1 MPSTNVVIDPLT
13 RIEGH
18 LRIEAVSE
26 NGVIKDAWVS
36 STNYRGMETVL
47 QGRAPED
54 AHYITMR
61 ICGVCPTSHG
71 HASSM
76 SVENALEIKIPNGA
90 RLVRNLLEGAEYIHS
105 HILWFYTLA
114 ALDYVDP
121 AQALQANVADTY
133 ALAVQAG
140 TGTSDFGAVK
150 KRLENLVKGASN
162 PVTDLSIFS
171 NGWWGYNPLDPAEA
185 AKAAALYA
193 PMPPE
198 LHLIAVAH
206 YLEAIEMQAEAA
218 RIIALIGGKFPHPM
232 TSVAGGTAWSPND
245 DRIADVLYRFKKL
258 NDWVHGTMIPDTLAI
273 APFYKGALEYGG
285 GCGNF
290 LAWGVFDRKDLVHEN
305 RYMPAGI
312 VRASDLTTVEKA
324 DVSKVKEYVE
334 HSWYTSPTGLNPQ
347 NGETKA
353 IDSWNDQSYN
363 LDGQYSWGKAPRY
376 DGKPMEVGPLSRMI
390 VAYVTGGDNNA
401 AVKSIVDTALGALG
415 AAGHPEVL
423 VSLLG
428 RVAAR
433 NLECA
438 VVSDW
443 TLEWCNELVEAKKGG
458 TADLFE
464 PYSVTSHASGA
475 GLWEAPRG
483 ALGHFINIKGG
494 RIDSYQVVTPST
506 WDLSPRDKDGVRGP
520 MEEAL
525 VGTPIA
531 DVERPIEAARIVRSF
546 DP

>member
-1 MPSTNVVIDPLT
+1 MPSNVVIDPVT

-18 LRIEAVSE
+18 LRIEAAAE

-36 STNYRGMETVL
+36 ATNYRGMETVL

-76 SVENALEIKIPNGA
+76 SVEKALGVKVPNGA
-90 RLVRNLLEGAEYIHS
+90 RLIRNLLEAAEFIHS

-114 ALDYVDP
+114 ALDYVNP
-121 AQALQANVADTY
+121 AKALAADVANTY
-133 ALAVQAG
+133 ALAEQAH
-140 TGTSDFGAVK
+140 TSTADFQAVK
-150 KRLENLVKGASN
+150 DRLAKLVEGG
-162 PVTDLSIFS
+162 DLSIFT
-171 NGWWGYNPLDPAEA
+171 NGWWGINPLTDPQ
-185 AKAAALYA
+185 KADELYA
-193 PMPPE
+193 TDMPAE

-218 RIIALIGGKFPHPM
+218 QIIALIGGKFPHPM
-232 TSVAGGTAWSPND
+232 TSVAGGTAFSPND
-245 DRIADVLYRFKKL
+245 DRVAELLYRFKKL
-258 NDWVHGTMIPDTLAI
+258 NAWVKGTMIPDTLAI
-273 APFYKGALEYGG
+273 APFYVGALEYGG

-290 LAWGVFDRKDLVHEN
+290 LAWGVFDRKNATLDT
-305 RYMPAGI
+305 RYLPAGVI
-312 VRASDLTTVEKA
+312 QTANGLTVEKA
-324 DVSKVKEYVE
+324 DVEKVVEYVE
-334 HSWYTSPTGLNPQ
+334 HSWYTSPSGLKPQ
-347 NGETKA
+347 KGETKA
-353 IDSWNDQSYN
+353 IDKWSESSYS

-376 DGKPMEVGPLSRMI
+376 DDKPMEVGPLARML
-390 VAYVTGGDNNA
+390 VAYLSPDNESHA
-401 AVKSIVDTALGALG
+401 AVAATVDGALKALGITD
-415 AAGHPEVL
+415 PTKL

-433 NLECA
+433 NLEC
-438 VVSDW
+438 VVISDW
-443 TLEWCNELVEAKKGG
+443 SLEWCGELAEAKKAGQ
-458 TADLFE
+458 AALFE
-464 PYSVTSHASGA
+464 PYSGNSGSGA

-494 RIDSYQVVTPST
+494 RIDNYQVVTPST
-506 WDLSPRDKDGVRGP
+506 WDISPRDKAGIPGP
-520 MEEAL
+520 MEQAL
-525 VGTPIA
+525 IGTPIA